1 MSIDPKTVGKVVLN
15 AVYILTMWCAG
26 VYMVYWTKVVL

>member
-1 MSIDPKTVGKVVLN
+1 MMVDLQTVGKVALN

-26 VYMVYWTKVVL
+26 VYMVYWAMVVL